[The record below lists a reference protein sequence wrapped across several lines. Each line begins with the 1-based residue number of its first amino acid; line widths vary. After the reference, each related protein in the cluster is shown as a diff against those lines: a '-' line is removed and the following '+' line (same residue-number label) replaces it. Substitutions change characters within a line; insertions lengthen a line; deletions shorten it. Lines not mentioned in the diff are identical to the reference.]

1 MYPKDKNK
9 EFTKLTVGIE
19 KDKMLVNSLV
29 THGKDGN
36 LYGIYVNEI
45 KTNQPISDTEFV
57 FSKADFKDV
66 EVVDF
71 R

>member
-1 MYPKDKNK
+1 M
-9 EFTKLTVGIE
+9 I
-19 KDKMLVNSLV
+19 VNSLV

-36 LYGIYVNEI
+36 LYGIYVNEF
-45 KTNQPISDTEFV
+45 KTNLPIAEGEFV
-57 FSKADFKDV
+57 FNKDQHKDV